1 MPLAILVV
9 STQLITEVSMAST
22 GMDQQ
27 RLADVGNVI
36 RADIR
41 AGLHHRVV
49 TKGARAG
56 VVAMKTAIAAAD
68 LAQTQ
73 SLALNSVFSIFSI
86 TKAFTNTLVLQA
98 IERGYFALTSTVSEL
113 IPEFSGHGR
122 EKVQIWHLLSHQ
134 AGFPII
140 FELKPNM
147 YIDRF
152 DDMIAA
158 VIEVVRPEQPPC
170 TTVAYSPLVNHVLM
184 AECVRRTDPKRRGYR
199 QIVQDEILTPLKM
212 HDTSVGLR
220 ADLKPRKVVPDFRGN
235 YPIGHRGHSNF
246 GPNGAFE
253 EEHAEMP
260 WVGIASTVPDMFRL
274 AEMFRQNGILDGA
287 RILSPATLALARRNW
302 TGEKPN
308 ELYAARG
315 RERGWDPAP
324 AYIGLGFSLR
334 GEAMCRHMFGTL
346 ASPGTFGNYGAGTTL
361 FWIDPERDLSFTFLS
376 AGLMESNANTERFQK
391 LSDMV
396 ISAVR

>member
-1 MPLAILVV
+1 
-9 STQLITEVSMAST
+9 
-22 GMDQQ
+22 MDQQ
-27 RLADVGNVI
+27 RLAEVQNVI
-36 RADIR
+36 RSDIK
-41 AGLHHRVV
+41 AGLYHGAVIKV
-49 TKGARAG
+49 ARAG
-56 VVAMKTAIAAAD
+56 AVALETAIGSAD
-68 LAQTQ
+68 EGQTQ
-73 SLALNSVFSIFSI
+73 PLALNSVFSIFSI
-86 TKAFTNTLVLQA
+86 TKAFTNTLVLRA
-98 IERGYFALTSTVSEL
+98 VELGHFALTSTVTEL

-152 DDMIAA
+152 DEMVGA
-158 VIEVVRPEQPPC
+158 VIEVVKPMEPPC
-170 TTVAYSPLVNHVLM
+170 ATVAYSPLANHVLM

-199 QIVQDEILTPLKM
+199 QIVQEEILTPLKM
-212 HDTSVGLR
+212 KDTSVGLR
-220 ADLKPRKVVPDFRGN
+220 ADLKARHVVPDFRGN
-235 YPIGHRGHSNF
+235 YPIGHRGHSNL

-260 WVGIASTVPDMFRL
+260 WVGVASTVPDMFRF
-274 AEMFRQNGILDGA
+274 AEMFRQNGTLDGA
-287 RILSPATLALARRNW
+287 RILSRATLELARRNW

-334 GEAMCRHMFGTL
+334 GAAMCRHMFGTL

-361 FWIDPERDLSFTFLS
+361 FWVDPDRDLTFSFLS

-396 ISAVR
+396 FSAVQ

>member
-1 MPLAILVV
+1 
-9 STQLITEVSMAST
+9 MAST

-27 RLADVGNVI
+27 RLADVENVI
-36 RADIR
+36 RADIK
-41 AGLHHRVV
+41 AGLYHGVV
-49 TKGARAG
+49 IKVAQAG
-56 VVAMKTAIAAAD
+56 VVAMETAIGAAD
-68 LAQTQ
+68 AGQTQ
-73 SLALNSVFSIFSI
+73 PLALNSVFSIFSI
-86 TKAFTNTLVLQA
+86 TKAFTNTLVLRA

-152 DDMIAA
+152 DEMIAA
-158 VIEVVRPEQPPC
+158 VIELVRPEQPPC

-235 YPIGHRGHSNF
+235 YPIGHRGHSNL

-260 WVGIASTVPDMFRL
+260 WVGIASTVPDMSRF
-274 AEMFRQNGILDGA
+274 AEMFRQNGTLDGA
-287 RILSPATLALARRNW
+287 RILSPATLATARRNW

-334 GEAMCRHMFGTL
+334 GTAMCRHMFGTL

-361 FWIDPERDLSFTFLS
+361 FWVDPERDLSFTFLS
-376 AGLMESNANTERFQK
+376 AGLMESNANTERFQR